1 MSDMEALSR
10 VDQVAVSL
18 PAPGPVVDGFLK
30 MIAGQLVT
38 SDEGHTLKEVH
49 TLTDL
54 SEKPLVQVC
63 FPSGG
68 QTFCAAWTWEAKRLH
83 N

>member
-1 MSDMEALSR
+1 MEALSR

-49 TLTDL
+49 THL
-54 SEKPLVQVC
+54 SERSLVQDY
-63 FPSGG
+63 FSSGG
-68 QTFCAAWTWEAKRLH
+68 QPFCVAWTWEAKRLH

>member
-1 MSDMEALSR
+1 MFPIIAFSFTRRLIALSCPLLSDMEALSR

-49 TLTDL
+49 TQYT
-54 SEKPLVQVC
+54 S
-63 FPSGG
+63 F
-68 QTFCAAWTWEAKRLH
+68 
-83 N
+83 